1 MRGEIRAMWTLAW
14 PVVVAEVGWLVM
26 GIVDTIM
33 VAPLGAAAIG
43 AVGAGSIIFM
53 AIMMPGFGTL
63 LALDT
68 FVSQSYGAGR
78 IDECHRWLFAGIHLA
93 IGMTLVLSA
102 ASFGTVWLLPRLG
115 FHPDVLAELTPYM
128 THLVWSVAPL
138 FGYLVFRRYLQ
149 AMNIVRPIMAALITA
164 NIVNVLANW
173 VLITGRYG
181 FPALGVV
188 GAAYATVFSR
198 LGMALF
204 LIGLVVIGERRRP
217 SGLHDVP
224 FTIDLARMWTVVRV
238 GLPAAGQLLLEVGV
252 FATASALAGRIT
264 PAAVAAH
271 QIVLN
276 VAGFIYMI
284 PYGIGTAAAVRVGQ
298 AVGRGDGPGMR
309 MAGWVALG
317 LATSVMTVSA
327 VLFSTLPRPLVRI
340 FTTDVQIVDIG
351 ASLLLVAAVFQLCDG
366 LQTVATGALRGLG
379 ETRLPFFWN
388 LAGHWFVGLPIGY
401 HLAFSQGL
409 GVLGL
414 WIGLSI
420 GLIMIGLALLIG
432 WHRHS
437 RSWERAAREGDGDHA
452 PEPA

>member
-1 MRGEIRAMWTLAW
+1 MWTLAW

-43 AVGAGSIIFM
+43 AVGAGSIIFL

-78 IDECHRWLFAGIHLA
+78 IDECHRWLFTGIHLA
-93 IGMTLVLSA
+93 IGMSVVLTLA
-102 ASFGTVWLLPRLG
+102 AAGTVWLLPLLG
-115 FHPDVLAELTPYM
+115 FHPDVLAELVPYM
-128 THLVWSVAPL
+128 SHLVWSVAPL
-138 FGYLVFRRYLQ
+138 FAYLVFRRYLQ

-164 NIVNVLANW
+164 NVVNALANW
-173 VLITGRYG
+173 VLITGRFG

-198 LGMALF
+198 LGMAAF
-204 LIGLVVIGERRRP
+204 LIGVVVVRERRRP
-217 SGLHDVP
+217 SGLHDVSFAP
-224 FTIDLARMWTVVRV
+224 DVARMWRIVRV
-238 GLPAAGQLLLEVGV
+238 GLPAAGQILLEVGV
-252 FATASALAGRIT
+252 FAMASALAGRIA
-264 PAAVAAH
+264 PAAIAAH

-298 AVGRGDGPGMR
+298 AVGRRDAHGVHL
-309 MAGWVALG
+309 AGWVALG

-327 VLFSTLPRPLVRI
+327 VLFSTIPRPLVRI
-340 FTTDVQIVDIG
+340 FTADVEVIDIG
-351 ASLLLVAAVFQLCDG
+351 AGLLLVAAVFQLCDG

-379 ETRLPFFWN
+379 ETRLPFLWN
-388 LAGHWFVGLPIGY
+388 LGGHWVVGLPIGY
-401 HLAFSQGL
+401 YLAFGRGM

-414 WIGLSI
+414 WIGLSL
-420 GLIMIGLALLIG
+420 GLIMIGLALLVG
-432 WHRHS
+432 WHRHA
-437 RSWERAAREGDGDHA
+437 RAWGLATREGDEDHA